1 MFNRL
6 LRYISMKAITTLAM
20 PLALLLA
27 ASMPAAAHADGKE
40 SSKQRM
46 VHLAGEVYDSFTKA
60 RVSATVTLLA
70 EDSTALDTTTCDI
83 WKTYA
88 SFAFKVP
95 RLPARYIFKVEAE
108 GYQTAFAS
116 YSLLPRGRKQ
126 SYKAPNILVKRSRA
140 GVYKD
145 VALGEVVVRG
155 TRVQLAYRGDT
166 IVYDASAFNLPEGS
180 MLDAL
185 IRQMPGTELKDNGTI
200 YVNGKKVDYLLLNG
214 KEFFK
219 GKNKIMLENLP
230 YFTVKEVKVYHKSTE
245 RSEMLGRDVEPKD
258 FVMDVGLKREYARSY
273 IANAEA
279 GAGTDNRWAARAFG
293 LYFDDHTRV
302 TLFGNA
308 NNVNENRRPGS
319 QGDWSP
325 AKMERGLLATKQAGL
340 SVQTET
346 AERRVLNDFNATATW
361 TDADNERHS
370 ATETFASAGSIAG
383 GSSAA
388 SRAKDFSTMI
398 GNNLRLRTINLMS
411 RNFVQ
416 YSSSRRSSWGSDSTL
431 RDTLANS
438 AWNRG
443 QGRSRWVAVNG
454 MTSWLPTLPWG
465 DFANINATYSWQR
478 RRPDEQFGL
487 SHSQYASGQPA
498 DVRNYYTDA
507 AQESYAYTLGLG
519 YMLELPKG
527 WYVEP
532 KAEYGQQWQSASTSR
547 YRLERL
553 GERWAGATGFLP
565 STRDSLQ
572 AAFDWDNSD
581 RSSTLTRTYTAT
593 VTLQKATENMEFFL
607 VLPLGFSRE
616 RMHFCDYDV
625 DTVATRTYRQF
636 SPWLDFSYRKGGQR
650 HSLSYRMNTT
660 QPDFASLM
668 PGDDTTNPL
677 ARSVSNPALKAST
690 EHTASWQSTFRCD
703 SARLTWH
710 VGADATVVSNA
721 VGRRTTYNSATGA
734 YTYMDDNVQG
744 NWDLN
749 FKAGVN
755 GTLGARRRLRY
766 VADANAKYTHSV
778 DFDVAYDTPSAL
790 LSTVKTLRA
799 GLSLRLAY
807 TMGKL
812 TAGLSGKLDSR
823 HSRSRR
829 EGFEPINVFDY
840 QYGASL
846 QYTIPLLALNLS
858 TNIKMFSRRGYGSAE
873 MNTDD
878 LAWNAQLSRSFLKGR
893 LTAKLTAYDILRQIS
908 TKAFSINAQG
918 RTETRYNC
926 IPRYVMLSLAYKFT
940 QKAKGGK

>member
-1 MFNRL
+1 
-6 LRYISMKAITTLAM
+6 MKAKTTLAM
-20 PLALLLA
+20 LMAALWA
-27 ASMPAAAHADGKE
+27 ASMPAPAHADGKE
-40 SSKQRM
+40 GSKQRM
-46 VHLAGEVYDSFTKA
+46 VHIGGEVYDSFTKA

-70 EDSTALDTTTCDI
+70 EDSTALDTAACDI

-88 SFAFKVP
+88 SFSFKVP
-95 RLPARYIFKVEAE
+95 RRPARYIFKVEAE

-116 YSLLPRGRKQ
+116 YHLLPRGRKQ
-126 SYKAPNILVKRSRA
+126 SYEAPNILMKRSQ
-140 GVYKD
+140 GDVYKD
-145 VALGEVVVRG
+145 VALGEVVVSG

-166 IVYDASAFNLPEGS
+166 LVYDASAFNLPEGS

-185 IRQMPGTELKDNGTI
+185 IRQMPGAVLKDDGTV
-200 YVNGKKVDYLLLNG
+200 YVNGRKVDYLLLNG

-219 GKNKIMLENLP
+219 GKNKVMLENLP
-230 YFTVKEVKVYHKSTE
+230 YFTVKEVKVYDKSTE

-258 FVMDVGLKREYARSY
+258 YVMDVSLKREYARSY

-279 GAGTDNRWAARAFG
+279 GLGTEGRWAARAFG

-302 TLFGNA
+302 AIFGNA
-308 NNVNENRRPGS
+308 NNVNENRKPGS
-319 QGDWSP
+319 EGDWSP
-325 AKMERGLLATKQAGL
+325 AKMERGLLSTKQAGI

-346 AERRVLNDFNATATW
+346 AERRVLNDFDATATW
-361 TDADNERHS
+361 SDADNERSS

-388 SRAKDFSTMI
+388 SRAKDFSTTV
-398 GNNLRLRTINLMS
+398 GNNLRLRSINLMS

-416 YSSSRRSSWGSDSTL
+416 YSNSRSTSWGSDSTL
-431 RDTLANS
+431 RDTLMNS
-438 AWNRG
+438 AWSMG

-454 MTSWLPTLPWG
+454 RTSWMPTLPWG
-465 DFANINATYSWQR
+465 DFINLAATYSWQR
-478 RRPDEQFGL
+478 RQPDEQFGL
-487 SHSQYASGQPA
+487 SRSQYASGKPA
-498 DVRNYYTDA
+498 DLRNYYTDA
-507 AQESYAYTLGLG
+507 DDESYDYALTLG
-519 YMLELPKG
+519 YTMELPRG

-532 KAEYGQQWQSASTSR
+532 KAGYGQHRQAASTSR

-581 RSSTLTRTYTAT
+581 WSNTLTRTYSASL
-593 VTLQKATENMEFFL
+593 TLQKATENMEFFL
-607 VLPLGFSRE
+607 ALPLDFCRE
-616 RMHFCDYDV
+616 RLHFNDYGV

-636 SPWLDFSYRKGGQR
+636 SPWLDFSYHKGGRR
-650 HSLSYRMNTT
+650 HSLSYRMQTT

-677 ARSVSNPALKAST
+677 ARSVSNPGLKATT

-721 VGRRTTYNSATGA
+721 VGRRATYNSATGA
-734 YTYMDDNVQG
+734 YTFMDDNVQG

-749 FKAGVN
+749 IKTGLN
-755 GTLGARRRLRY
+755 GALGAKRRLRY

-778 DFDVAYDTPSAL
+778 DFDVAYDGETDA

-799 GLSLRLAY
+799 ALSLRLAY
-807 TMGKL
+807 TLGKL
-812 TAGLSGKLDSR
+812 TAGIGGKLDSR
-823 HSRSRR
+823 HSRSSR

-846 QYTIPLLALNLS
+846 QYTIPAVNLNLS
-858 TNIKMFSRRGYGSAE
+858 TDIKMFSRRGYGSPQ

-893 LTAKLTAYDILRQIS
+893 LTAKVTAYDILRQIS
-908 TKAFSINAQG
+908 AKAYSINAQG

-926 IPRYVMLSLAYKFT
+926 IPRYVMFSLAYRFT
-940 QKAKGGK
+940 QKAKGKK

>member
-1 MFNRL
+1 
-6 LRYISMKAITTLAM
+6 MKAITTLAM
-20 PLALLLA
+20 VMAALWA
-27 ASMPAAAHADGKE
+27 ASMPAKAHADGKE
-40 SSKQRM
+40 GSKQRM
-46 VHLAGEVYDSFTKA
+46 VHIGGEVYDSFTKA

-70 EDSTALDTTTCDI
+70 DDSTALDTATCDI

-88 SFAFKVP
+88 SFSFKVP
-95 RLPARYIFKVEAE
+95 RRPARYIFKVEAE

-116 YSLLPRGRKQ
+116 YHLLPRGRKQ
-126 SYKAPNILVKRSRA
+126 SYQAPNILVKRSR
-140 GVYKD
+140 GDVYKD
-145 VALGEVVVRG
+145 VALGEVVVSG

-166 IVYDASAFNLPEGS
+166 LVYDASAFNLPEGS

-185 IRQMPGTELKDNGTI
+185 IRQMPGAVLKDDGTV
-200 YVNGKKVDYLLLNG
+200 YVNGRKVDYLLLNG

-219 GKNKIMLENLP
+219 GKNKVMLENLP
-230 YFTVKEVKVYHKSTE
+230 YFTVKEVKVYDKSTE

-258 FVMDVGLKREYARSY
+258 YVMDVSLKREYARSY

-279 GAGTDNRWAARAFG
+279 GLGTEGRWAARAFG

-302 TLFGNA
+302 AIFGNA
-308 NNVNENRRPGS
+308 NNVNENRKPGS
-319 QGDWSP
+319 EGDWSP
-325 AKMERGLLATKQAGL
+325 AKMERGLLSTKQAGI

-346 AERRVLNDFNATATW
+346 AERRVLNDFDATATW
-361 TDADNERHS
+361 SDADNERSS

-388 SRAKDFSTMI
+388 SRAKDFSTTV
-398 GNNLRLRTINLMS
+398 GNNLRLRSINLMS

-416 YSSSRRSSWGSDSTL
+416 YSNSRSTSWGSDSTL
-431 RDTLANS
+431 RDTLMNS
-438 AWNRG
+438 AWSMG

-454 MTSWLPTLPWG
+454 RTSWMPTLPWG
-465 DFANINATYSWQR
+465 DFVNLAATYSWQR

-487 SHSQYASGQPA
+487 SRSQYASGKPA
-498 DVRNYYTDA
+498 DLRNYYTDA
-507 AQESYAYTLGLG
+507 ADESYDYALTLG
-519 YMLELPKG
+519 YTMELPQG

-532 KAEYGQQWQSASTSR
+532 KAGYGQHWQAASTSR

-581 RSSTLTRTYTAT
+581 WSNTLTRTYSASL
-593 VTLQKATENMEFFL
+593 TLQKATENMEFFL
-607 VLPLGFSRE
+607 VLPLDFCRE
-616 RMHFCDYDV
+616 RLHFNDYGV

-636 SPWLDFSYRKGGQR
+636 SPWLDFSYHKGGRR
-650 HSLSYRMNTT
+650 HSLSYRMQTT

-677 ARSVSNPALKAST
+677 ARSVSNPGLKATT

-721 VGRRTTYNSATGA
+721 VGRRATYNSATGA
-734 YTYMDDNVQG
+734 YTFMDDNVQG

-749 FKAGVN
+749 IKTGLN
-755 GTLGARRRLRY
+755 GALDAKRRLRY
-766 VADANAKYTHSV
+766 VADVNAKYTHSV
-778 DFDVAYDTPSAL
+778 DFDVAYDGETDA

-799 GLSLRLAY
+799 ALSLRLAY
-807 TMGKL
+807 TLGKL
-812 TAGLSGKLDSR
+812 TAGIGGKLDSR
-823 HSRSRR
+823 HSRSSR

-846 QYTIPLLALNLS
+846 QYTIPAVNLNLS
-858 TNIKMFSRRGYGSAE
+858 TDIKMFSRRGYGSPQ

-908 TKAFSINAQG
+908 AKAYSINAQG

-926 IPRYVMLSLAYKFT
+926 IPRYVMFSLAYRFT
-940 QKAKGGK
+940 QKAKGKK